1 MQAGKGIC
9 LSQEAT
15 RKETEIVK
23 KQADV
28 QAVRKE
34 AGVGGQVL
42 CLVPLCTME
51 SQPSAE
57 SRVGAEKQG
66 LGD

>member
-1 MQAGKGIC
+1 M
-9 LSQEAT
+9 T

-23 KQADV
+23 KQGDV
-28 QAVRKE
+28 QTVRKE
-34 AGVGGQVL
+34 VGFGGQVF

-57 SRVGAEKQG
+57 SRVGAEK
-66 LGD
+66 

>member
-34 AGVGGQVL
+34 AGVGGPGV
-42 CLVPLCTME
+42 VPRSPLYNGKSTIC
-51 SQPSAE
+51 
-57 SRVGAEKQG
+57 
-66 LGD
+66 